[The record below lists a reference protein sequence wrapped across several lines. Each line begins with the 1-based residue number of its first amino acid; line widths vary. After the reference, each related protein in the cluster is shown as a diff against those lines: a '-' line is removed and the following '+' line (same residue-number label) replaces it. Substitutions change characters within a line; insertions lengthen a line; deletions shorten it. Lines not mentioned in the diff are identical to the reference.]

1 MALVKNF
8 SLDPTADRDIIA
20 FFEKQPNQSAAFREV
35 VRYYLAR
42 EEGVTLADVL
52 AEIRALP
59 SRLRVVSIA
68 EETTGDGGQEPEEAA
83 ANLDSLLPRLE
94 GGAID

>member
-1 MALVKNF
+1 MATIKNF
-8 SLDPTADRDIIA
+8 SFDPATDRDILA
-20 FFEKQPNQSAAFREV
+20 WLEDQSNQSAAVREAI
-35 VRYYLAR
+35 RYYLAR
-42 EEGVTLADVL
+42 EQGVSLADVL

-59 SRLRVVSIA
+59 SRLHLIA
-68 EETTGDGGQEPEEAA
+68 AVADPPGDGREPEEAA